1 MCFSEEA
8 ELEFELGGWLGW
20 EMPLLFFPTHMFFL
34 PSHSCEEPLTLAFLI
49 HKMDAMTA
57 SRHTSGGRGK

>member
-1 MCFSEEA
+1 MGDA
-8 ELEFELGGWLGW
+8 IA
-20 EMPLLFFPTHMFFL
+20 FFPTHMFFL